1 LAFYQARN
9 LSPRPTRRKT
19 PKPGDGG
26 KMHAPFPPRRL
37 PRADTSARPS
47 RNRFF
52 RAGHKAKAQLEK
64 DDSMQWLVWG
74 GALVS
79 LIGLCGLVLSIVK
92 VAKARNA
99 GLSDEELRVAVQKVM
114 PLNLGSLFLSV
125 IGLMLV
131 ILGLFLA

>member
-1 LAFYQARN
+1 
-9 LSPRPTRRKT
+9 
-19 PKPGDGG
+19 
-26 KMHAPFPPRRL
+26 
-37 PRADTSARPS
+37 
-47 RNRFF
+47 
-52 RAGHKAKAQLEK
+52 
-64 DDSMQWLVWG
+64 MQWLVWG

-99 GLSDEELRVAVQKVM
+99 GLSDEDLRAAVQKVM